1 MRQVTLTLQG
11 PMGYNDRT
19 ETYSEDDL
27 LLTATG
33 QVKPVRQLRER
44 DVLITFPDASYA
56 KDSLRWTIVQIE
68 WVRKSERRWA

>member
-1 MRQVTLTLQG
+1 MRQVKLTMQG
-11 PMGYNDRT
+11 QIGYGDRT

-44 DVLITFPDASYA
+44 DVLITFPDASPFRP
-56 KDSLRWTIVQIE
+56 LLWTIVQIE